1 MKKAYSVLLMDC
13 IVTLGVSLTLC
24 NTLSDTNLILC
35 AVIFTLCSVL
45 LIVSTAVCKP
55 LVDTLGI
62 KNIKLL
68 SVKHTAIHTL
78 IVLFV
83 ACVPIVIKL
92 IL

>member
-13 IVTLGVSLTLC
+13 IVTLGVSFALC
-24 NTLSDTNLILC
+24 NTISDTNLISC

-45 LIVSTAVCKP
+45 LIVATAVCKP

-78 IVLFV
+78 IVWIV
-83 ACVPIVIKL
+83 ACIPIVIKL

>member
-1 MKKAYSVLLMDC
+1 MKKAYSALLIDC
-13 IVTLGVSLTLC
+13 IVTLGVSLMLC
-24 NTLSDTNLILC
+24 NSLSNTNLVSC
-35 AVIFTLCSVL
+35 FCIFTLCSVL
-45 LIVSTAVCKP
+45 LIVATAVCKP

-68 SVKHTAIHTL
+68 SVKHTAIHTI
-78 IVLFV
+78 IVWLV